1 MAHHKSAVKR
11 IRTAEKARLANR
23 VYIKKMRKA
32 IKMVLEADNKEAAM
46 PLLQQAEST
55 LDRMAIKNL
64 IHKNNAAN
72 KKSRLHRHVNNL
84 S

>member
-1 MAHHKSAVKR
+1 MAHNKSAVKR

-32 IKMVLEADNKEAAM
+32 IKMVLETDNKEAAT

-64 IHKNNAAN
+64 IHKMPLP
-72 KKSRLHRHVNNL
+72 S
-84 S
+84 